1 MNSSIK
7 AGSSKSLSTSL
18 QQGSSKSNTISITKQ
33 LELNDVPVCAH
44 EPGPGHYFGP
54 DSKGFSSLEKNPF
67 SGSQS
72 APAISLPRTGWDEW
86 SNVVISKGH
95 AATFKAR
102 DSPGAAYQVPTTLSK
117 LGAKIGTSLRPDLN
131 LSLGIDPHGSPG
143 PTVNLR
149 DQQAESEAV
158 ASRKDKGFGQAPR
171 FGAERRNNNI
181 GPGQYARKDFA
192 LSLDVGK
199 TIGCGR
205 QAWEKVV
212 TPGWEVEGRCRASP
226 GPGPPLSSDVV
237 SKDGTKFIGNRVC
250 SIGKAERFP
259 ASRYESCSPGPAAYR
274 SPMSQ
279 REERLHH
286 STSTTSS
293 GKPINSWGAAA
304 KKPRFRMVLAL
315 NCSKNSGW
323 GYF

>member
-1 MNSSIK
+1 MVNPNKAPLSASSSSLKGNSPK
-7 AGSSKSLSTSL
+7 QLTLSR
-18 QQGSSKSNTISITKQ
+18 Q
-33 LELNDVPVCAH
+33 LELNDTPVCAL

-54 DSKGFSSLEKNPF
+54 DSKGFSTLGVSP
-67 SGSQS
+67 GV
-72 APAISLPRTGWDEW
+72 AMPRTGWDEW

-102 DSPGAAYQVPTTLSK
+102 DSPGAAYQMPSTLSK
-117 LGAKIGTSLRPDLN
+117 QSAKIGTSLRPDLN

-149 DQQAESEAV
+149 DIPTGEAV
-158 ASRKDKGFGQAPR
+158 ASRANKGFGQAQR
-171 FGAERRNNNI
+171 FGSSAIKNNNV

-192 LSLDVGK
+192 LSLDSGK
-199 TIGCGR
+199 SIGCGR
-205 QAWEKVV
+205 QAYEKVI
-212 TPGWEVEGRCRASP
+212 TPGYESEGRGRASP
-226 GPGPPLSSDVV
+226 GPGPPLRSEVV
-237 SKDGTKFIGNRVC
+237 SKDGKVSLGTRVC

-259 ASRYESCSPGPAAYR
+259 ARGYTSASPGPGAYAT
-274 SPMSQ
+274 PMSE
-279 REERLHH
+279 REERLQH
-286 STSTTSS
+286 SASTTST
-293 GKPINSWGAAA
+293 GKPINSWGAPG